1 MHEIESFMYENDP
14 EGIQS
19 HEYHQSSSLAYIP
32 PILLR
37 QAILYVDTASA
48 GRAKN
53 TNISASASALSKTDI
68 SAGFR
73 PVLSY
78 KDVQNHPHF
87 PFLF

>member
-1 MHEIESFMYENDP
+1 MGQFKAQMGQFKAQKDQLKAKKKHGPGPVMVSD
-14 EGIQS
+14 
-19 HEYHQSSSLAYIP
+19 
-32 PILLR
+32 ILLR

-53 TNISASASALSKTDI
+53 TNLSASALSKTDI
-68 SAGFR
+68 SAGFW